1 MPDRNLRD
9 ESTGHEDDVDL
20 LEYVKVVW
28 RHCWMISSL
37 FVGAVLTTFAISL
50 TTPKTYEATATVLVP
65 REGGNQ
71 LLGSLAVSGL
81 IQQVASLS
89 IPSLTPNRDM
99 LVSILNSRT
108 MAQALVERFRLDK
121 RYESRYPEDAVRSLR
136 DKTAISVSKE
146 GVIAVRTA
154 DTDPRLAA
162 DMANFY
168 MEELDRLVSRYGTGE
183 AGQQRRFIAEQLA
196 RGRDQLDAAEERLR
210 LFQERNRAIVLQE
223 QTRGAID
230 AAARVKGEIMASE
243 VQLQVMRNF
252 ATDANPDMVALRR
265 RIDEMKR
272 QLAQMQYGDE
282 LAAAEPMAVRREPR
296 DFAVPFARVPGI
308 GLELAR
314 LSRDVKVNETMVT
327 LLTQQLQHARLA
339 EARDVPTV
347 QVLDRAVPAARHS
360 APKTRLNLTI
370 AGVISIAG
378 GVFSAFAL
386 EYVRRV
392 RRGRRVVQ

>member
-1 MPDRNLRD
+1 MLDRNLRD

-28 RHCWMISSL
+28 RHCWMISCL

-168 MEELDRLVSRYGTGE
+168 MEELDRL
-183 AGQQRRFIAEQLA
+183 
-196 RGRDQLDAAEERLR
+196 
-210 LFQERNRAIVLQE
+210 
-223 QTRGAID
+223 
-230 AAARVKGEIMASE
+230 
-243 VQLQVMRNF
+243 
-252 ATDANPDMVALRR
+252 
-265 RIDEMKR
+265 
-272 QLAQMQYGDE
+272 
-282 LAAAEPMAVRREPR
+282 
-296 DFAVPFARVPGI
+296 
-308 GLELAR
+308 
-314 LSRDVKVNETMVT
+314 
-327 LLTQQLQHARLA
+327 
-339 EARDVPTV
+339 
-347 QVLDRAVPAARHS
+347 ARHGS
-360 APKTRLNLTI
+360 RETSWPRRCSSRSC
-370 AGVISIAG
+370 VISRPMPTPTWSRSG
-378 GVFSAFAL
+378 GASM
-386 EYVRRV
+386 R
-392 RRGRRVVQ
+392 